1 MNEKMKALQE
11 QRNAA
16 VEELKALTAKVEA
29 EVRAFT
35 EEEDTKFIE
44 LEQKVKDLDASIDKL
59 ERASSYNLTENT
71 AKEEKKEEEKE
82 EVKEERAFENYIRGI
97 VLEERADNLT
107 AGDNGAVIPKTI
119 ANKIIQKVHEISP
132 VFNKATRYN
141 VKGDLSIPYYPAD
154 AKDIQMAFVDEFVE
168 LESSAG
174 KFGSINLK
182 GFLAGALSKVSKSL
196 VNNSQ
201 FDITSFVVNKMAE
214 TVSLWIEGI
223 LLKGATGKVDG
234 MIKGITQSVTSK
246 AVGKVDADDLIA
258 LQDSV
263 PDAYQGN
270 ACWIMSRATR
280 TAIRLLKDGDGKY
293 LLNQDATTKWG
304 YTLFGKPV
312 YVSENMDEI
321 ATGKN
326 AVLYGDLSG
335 LAVKLSEDMEVQVLR
350 EKFATQHA
358 IGVVAWM
365 EFDAKVENAQK
376 LAKLTVK

>member
-35 EEEDTKFIE
+35 EEEDTKFTE

-59 ERASSYNLTENT
+59 ERASSYNLTETT

>member
-35 EEEDTKFIE
+35 EEEDTKFTE

>member
-35 EEEDTKFIE
+35 EEEDTKFTE

-71 AKEEKKEEEKE
+71 AKEEKKVEEKE

-141 VKGDLSIPYYPAD
+141 VKGELSIPYYPAD

-246 AVGKVDADDLIA
+246 AVGKVDTDDLIA

-335 LAVKLSEDMEVQVLR
+335 LAVKISEDMEVQVLR

>member
-16 VEELKALTAKVEA
+16 VEDLKALTAKVEA

-35 EEEDTKFIE
+35 EEEDTKFTE
-44 LEQKVKDLDASIDKL
+44 LEQKVKDLDASIEKL

-71 AKEEKKEEEKE
+71 AKGEKKEEEKE

-141 VKGDLSIPYYPAD
+141 VKGELSIPYYPAD

>member
-35 EEEDTKFIE
+35 EEEDTKFTE

-234 MIKGITQSVTSK
+234 MIKGITQSLTSK

>member
-16 VEELKALTAKVEA
+16 VEDLKALTAKVEA

-35 EEEDTKFIE
+35 EEEDTKFTE
-44 LEQKVKDLDASIDKL
+44 LEQKVKDLDASIEKL

-82 EVKEERAFENYIRGI
+82 EVKEERAFENYIRGV

-119 ANKIIQKVHEISP
+119 ANKIVQKVHEISP
-132 VFNKATRYN
+132 VFNKATRYK
-141 VKGDLSIPYYPAD
+141 VKGELSIPYYPAD

-246 AVGKVDADDLIA
+246 AVGKVDTDDLIA

>member
-35 EEEDTKFIE
+35 EEEDTKFTE
-44 LEQKVKDLDASIDKL
+44 LEQKVKDLDASIEKL

-293 LLNQDATTKWG
+293 MLNQDATTKWG